1 MDFKDVIEQ
10 MKTQHAENLKAMPLP
25 PGAEEY
31 LRARI
36 ALGDADTVTFM
47 VKLAWVF
54 GAQAGQ
60 AAVMQAQQVEA
71 QPQQKR
77 RIQA

>member
-10 MKTQHAENLKAMPLP
+10 MKTQHAQNLKEMPLP

-31 LRARI
+31 LRSSI
-36 ALGDADTVTFM
+36 ALGDVDTVTFM

-60 AAVMQAQQVEA
+60 AAVMQAQQVAA
-71 QPQQKR
+71 QPQKR
-77 RIQA
+77 RIEA

>member
-1 MDFKDVIEQ
+1 MDFKEVIEQ
-10 MKTQHAENLKAMPLP
+10 MKTQHAQNLKEMPLP

-31 LRARI
+31 LRSRI
-36 ALGDADTVTFM
+36 ALGDVETVTFM

-71 QPQQKR
+71 QPQKR
-77 RIQA
+77 RIEA

>member
-31 LRARI
+31 LRSRI
-36 ALGDADTVTFM
+36 ALGDAETVTFM

-71 QPQQKR
+71 QPQKR

>member
-1 MDFKDVIEQ
+1 MDFEQVIEQ
-10 MKTQHAENLKAMPLP
+10 MKTQHAQNLKGMPLP

-31 LRARI
+31 LRSRI
-36 ALGDADTVTFM
+36 ALGDVETVTFM

-60 AAVMQAQQVEA
+60 AAMTQAQQVES
-71 QPQQKR
+71 QPQKR
-77 RIQA
+77 RIEA

>member
-1 MDFKDVIEQ
+1 MDFEQVIEQ

-31 LRARI
+31 LRGRI

-71 QPQQKR
+71 QPQKR
-77 RIQA
+77 RIEA